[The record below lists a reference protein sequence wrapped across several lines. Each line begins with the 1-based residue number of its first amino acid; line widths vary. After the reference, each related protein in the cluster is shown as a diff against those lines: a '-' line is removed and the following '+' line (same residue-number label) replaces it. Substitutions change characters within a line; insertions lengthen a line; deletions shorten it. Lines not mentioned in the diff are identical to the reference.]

1 MSFLRILM
9 IEKWRG
15 AVPAI
20 CRASQSKELLTG
32 IIARLLVLL
41 RFCFWKLPHGP
52 PWEEIT
58 IQLWYF
64 SAAVVVHDQIAGV
77 PALIAE
83 RGKYAAEIHTV
94 VADDTIVQM
103 GKYHAIGWSYKRV
116 WIKKSATGK

>member
-1 MSFLRILM
+1 MAG
-9 IEKWRG
+9 RG
-15 AVPAI
+15 AGNLPCFPI
-20 CRASQSKELLTG
+20 KGMLTG

-64 SAAVVVHDQIAGV
+64 SAAVVVHDQVASV

-83 RGKYAAEIHTV
+83 RGKQAAEIHTV

>member
-1 MSFLRILM
+1 MLFSETAGVWGITTYL
-9 IEKWRG
+9 EKGR
-15 AVPAI
+15 
-20 CRASQSKELLTG
+20 RAYQSNGTLTG

-83 RGKYAAEIHTV
+83 RGKQAAEIF
-94 VADDTIVQM
+94 
-103 GKYHAIGWSYKRV
+103 
-116 WIKKSATGK
+116 

>member
-1 MSFLRILM
+1 MLFSETAGVWGITTYL
-9 IEKWRG
+9 EKGR
-15 AVPAI
+15 
-20 CRASQSKELLTG
+20 RAYQSNGTLTG

-41 RFCFWKLPHGP
+41 CFCFWKLPHGP

-83 RGKYAAEIHTV
+83 RGKQAAEIHTV

-103 GKYHAIGWSYKRV
+103 GKYHAIGWTYKCV

>member
-1 MSFLRILM
+1 MLFSETAGVWGITTYL
-9 IEKWRG
+9 EKGR
-15 AVPAI
+15 
-20 CRASQSKELLTG
+20 RAYQSNGTLTG

-64 SAAVVVHDQIAGV
+64 SAAVVVHDQVASV

-83 RGKYAAEIHTV
+83 RGKQAAEIHTV